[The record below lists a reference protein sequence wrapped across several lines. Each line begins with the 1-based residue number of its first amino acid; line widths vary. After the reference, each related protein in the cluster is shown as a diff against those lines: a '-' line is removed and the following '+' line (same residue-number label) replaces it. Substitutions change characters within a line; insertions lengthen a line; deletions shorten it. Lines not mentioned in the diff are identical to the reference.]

1 DVEREAGTQL
11 VLQRE
16 GALPVV
22 ATVTETGKRVGAEP
36 RFVGRQAKPCR
47 RQRTAFAVGGG
58 QYQVAVGNEVGV
70 GISPRAVGAVHLLV
84 CRVPELRE
92 IGADQR
98 HVSSQRRFHGGLA
111 VAEQIVR
118 GTEPRAQIRVVRQI
132 LRLRIV
138 SRRDEDACGG

>member
-1 DVEREAGTQL
+1 LLRANVIEAADFAAAAARQRRARGSGDAVRRKVARADGEVVGDHEVSVPRAEVGDVEREAGTQL

-70 GISPRAVGAVHLLV
+70 GISPR
-84 CRVPELRE
+84 
-92 IGADQR
+92 
-98 HVSSQRRFHGGLA
+98 
-111 VAEQIVR
+111 
-118 GTEPRAQIRVVRQI
+118 
-132 LRLRIV
+132 
-138 SRRDEDACGG
+138 